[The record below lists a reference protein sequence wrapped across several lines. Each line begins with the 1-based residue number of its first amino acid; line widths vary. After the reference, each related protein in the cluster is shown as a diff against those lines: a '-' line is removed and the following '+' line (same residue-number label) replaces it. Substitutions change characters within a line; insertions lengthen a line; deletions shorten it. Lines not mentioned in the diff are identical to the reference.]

1 MGFQDN
7 KNTMTKPQDQEKP
20 RPDTKA
26 TTKHRV
32 AELKASGFSNIE
44 IGKALNL
51 HRDTI
56 AKYLTEI
63 VQKKLVLRAFRG
75 NLGECLHADLL
86 FGMVLKYKLL
96 TTITDEDIAH
106 MTVADKRQLL
116 RDLSVSNGI
125 SYDKWRLQTGKS
137 DQKSSHEVQVN
148 IVHKQLDYYST
159 PEHLQLKEKADGS
172 GEGGPAGMG

>member
-1 MGFQDN
+1 
-7 KNTMTKPQDQEKP
+7 MTKPKAQGKP
-20 RPDTKA
+20 RQDTKA

-44 IGKALNL
+44 IGKALHL
-51 HRDTI
+51 HRDTVATYLGEI
-56 AKYLTEI
+56 A
-63 VQKKLVLRAFRG
+63 QKKLVLQAFRS
-75 NLGECLHADLL
+75 NLGECLNADLL

-125 SYDKWRLQTGKS
+125 LFDKLRLHEGKS
-137 DQKSSHEVQVN
+137 TSNNSHE
-148 IVHKQLDYYST
+148 
-159 PEHLQLKEKADGS
+159 LQLRQAHASLPFPTTSSDEH
-172 GEGGPAGMG
+172 PH